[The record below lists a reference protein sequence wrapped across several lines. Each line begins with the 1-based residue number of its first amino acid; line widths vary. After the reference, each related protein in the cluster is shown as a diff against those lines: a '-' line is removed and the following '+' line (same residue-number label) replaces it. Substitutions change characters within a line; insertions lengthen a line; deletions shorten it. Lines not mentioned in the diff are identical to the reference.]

1 LHIQS
6 NHESTLSLNDQ
17 SNNIDIFATTEQTI
31 KNKVIVP
38 NLFENKDEVIAYV
51 QSLNAEEAILLG
63 NLWLQIKDKVT
74 SLNHY
79 EVILTA
85 NSEKEKAIREREIE
99 VLNTKNKEIK
109 ELEKSISAKDR
120 LILDNENKRK
130 QSIEQLAKKE
140 DEIKRYQ
147 ASLQKKDDEI
157 YTIRSSFNLERKELK
172 LEKDKQLHEVQ
183 INISKQLDEAG
194 KRNIELQSYIRAK
207 EEELTK
213 TREANENF
221 MTNKFEATF
230 GRFIEKS
237 KTPAGTGLIGEEFV
251 EQVLSKL
258 GFGIHYENVAQKG
271 HKGDFR
277 VMFPKSEI
285 TILLEVKNLSE
296 TYTSLPRKD
305 IDKFFKNLN
314 DSSYHA
320 GILLS
325 LNSQCKMG
333 VEDLSVQD
341 DPKSKKKYMFLSKFI
356 STVNGEHDFA
366 LRLALNVMANAV
378 QASKSDQDDIS
389 KEMLSSIKS
398 QLEFMRIQYKS
409 AQAVEKEVANTV
421 ISLRD
426 NIDRLTGQITEWETP
441 KIKDQGRIPK
451 LK

>member
-1 LHIQS
+1 MHKLVKIAQTLEFLTIQKYVALTTIPIRKKLQYSSLLQHIQS

-183 INISKQLDEAG
+183 INISKQLPIWA
-194 KRNIELQSYIRAK
+194 
-207 EEELTK
+207 
-213 TREANENF
+213 
-221 MTNKFEATF
+221 MF
-230 GRFIEKS
+230 GRNFVHLIL
-237 KTPAGTGLIGEEFV
+237 PAF
-251 EQVLSKL
+251 
-258 GFGIHYENVAQKG
+258 
-271 HKGDFR
+271 
-277 VMFPKSEI
+277 
-285 TILLEVKNLSE
+285 
-296 TYTSLPRKD
+296 
-305 IDKFFKNLN
+305 
-314 DSSYHA
+314 
-320 GILLS
+320 GILL
-325 LNSQCKMG
+325 
-333 VEDLSVQD
+333 
-341 DPKSKKKYMFLSKFI
+341 
-356 STVNGEHDFA
+356 
-366 LRLALNVMANAV
+366 
-378 QASKSDQDDIS
+378 
-389 KEMLSSIKS
+389 
-398 QLEFMRIQYKS
+398 
-409 AQAVEKEVANTV
+409 
-421 ISLRD
+421 
-426 NIDRLTGQITEWETP
+426 
-441 KIKDQGRIPK
+441 KDY
-451 LK
+451 